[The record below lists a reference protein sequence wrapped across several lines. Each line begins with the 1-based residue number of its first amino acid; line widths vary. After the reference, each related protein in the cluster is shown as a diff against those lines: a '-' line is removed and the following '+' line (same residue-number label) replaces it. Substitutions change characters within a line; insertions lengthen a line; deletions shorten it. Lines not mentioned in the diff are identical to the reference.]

1 MRLVVFL
8 GLLVSPTAL
17 FAEVCDKERPLWNG
31 GPVSAWQEAIGYLTS
46 PIGWLLLAVCALA
59 LLFRRRWLWAICGIV
74 AALIGWAAVKLPH
87 LDDISVN
94 FYELMQQEGCLGPPH
109 LSIAICAAISVSSF
123 YTAFKRRKT
132 QKDKTCSK
140 D

>member
-1 MRLVVFL
+1 MRSVILL

-31 GPVSAWQEAIGYLTS
+31 GPVFAWQEALYYLTS
-46 PIGWLLLAVCALA
+46 PIGWPLLAVCALA
-59 LLFRRRWLWAICGIV
+59 LLFQRSWLWVICGIV
-74 AALIGWAAVKLPH
+74 AALIGWAAIKLPH

-132 QKDKTCSK
+132 QKETTCSK